1 MSNSLSLMGSK
12 DHPHLPNHIIKK
24 NQKNSGITSL
34 QCFCNTVKGGRNC
47 CHYLLFIFCCHY
59 LLFFHYH
66 PFPGLHTSIQQGAR
80 NPPPNSSPQLALDLT
95 SSVPSCCGHVPIPS
109 QSLSSENFSSGSL
122 SLSPILVL
130 PYVLVISMT
139 PKVILP
145 WTFIFQALDLF
156 WSTDLALSTTSAT
169 LSQWTCFILCHYQ

>member
-1 MSNSLSLMGSK
+1 MSNSLSLMVSK

-47 CHYLLFIFCCHY
+47 CHYLLF
-59 LLFFHYH
+59 FHYH
-66 PFPGLHTSIQQGAR
+66 PFPGLHTSIQQGSR
-80 NPPPNSSPQLALDLT
+80 NAPPNSSPQLALGLT
-95 SSVPSCCGHVPIPS
+95 SSVPSCCSHLPIPS

-145 WTFIFQALDLF
+145 
-156 WSTDLALSTTSAT
+156 
-169 LSQWTCFILCHYQ
+169 

>member
-1 MSNSLSLMGSK
+1 MSNSLSLMVSK

-24 NQKNSGITSL
+24 NQKNSGIISL

-47 CHYLLFIFCCHY
+47 CHYLLFIFY
-59 LLFFHYH
+59 FFAATIFYSFTTIPSLVSTLPFNRGQETLL
-66 PFPGLHTSIQQGAR
+66 PI
-80 NPPPNSSPQLALDLT
+80 PPPNQLWISHHQSP
-95 SSVPSCCGHVPIPS
+95 PCCSHLPIPS

-139 PKVILP
+139 SKVILP
-145 WTFIFQALDLF
+145 
-156 WSTDLALSTTSAT
+156 
-169 LSQWTCFILCHYQ
+169 